1 MLSHFIGAYEAKLC
15 WVNNKIIATAK
26 TPMYL
31 DTILTT
37 IKNSHTIYTSLFLT
51 NCHVIDQKNCIK
63 PMFNSNNK
71 NPQTSISI
79 INGQHTVK
87 TICCRYKFT
96 IHTSFISLKN
106 LQLQSYLSYS

>member
-37 IKNSHTIYTSLFLT
+37 IKNSHITHTSLFLT
-51 NCHVIDQKNCIK
+51 NCHVIDQKDCIK
-63 PMFNSNNK
+63 PMFNSINK
-71 NPQTSISI
+71 SPQSSTST
-79 INGQHTVK
+79 ING
-87 TICCRYKFT
+87 
-96 IHTSFISLKN
+96 
-106 LQLQSYLSYS
+106 